1 MVKPG
6 KPNWQVLRA
15 NFLGEHTH
23 DANEVRHFAEGGGA
37 FHLHI
42 GERIYRLT
50 AEAGDLLSVPRGV
63 SHGFDGG
70 LEANFTSIRVFT
82 HTAGWI
88 AHFTGSSVSK
98 TFPAYEQAA

>member
-1 MVKPG
+1 MSCFV
-6 KPNWQVLRA
+6 
-15 NFLGEHTH
+15 EC
-23 DANEVRHFAEGGGA
+23 GGA
-37 FHLHI
+37 FHLYI
-42 GERIYRLT
+42 GERIFRLS